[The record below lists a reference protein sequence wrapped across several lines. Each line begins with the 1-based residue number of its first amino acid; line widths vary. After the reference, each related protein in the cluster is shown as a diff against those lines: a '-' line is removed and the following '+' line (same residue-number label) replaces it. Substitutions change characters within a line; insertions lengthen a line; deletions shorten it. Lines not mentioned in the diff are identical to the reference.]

1 MTCPPAC
8 IGPSAR
14 TRSNFPSRPILVIQ
28 SISLTGPQDH
38 GIGQHVHIPDKSA
51 QQVIAR
57 LLQFVADDM
66 DAGELEQMCHAYK
79 SNTSEIHDKTPIVNQ
94 STNEE
99 KNKTDEQND
108 KQNVNKT

>member
-1 MTCPPAC
+1 
-8 IGPSAR
+8 
-14 TRSNFPSRPILVIQ
+14 
-28 SISLTGPQDH
+28 
-38 GIGQHVHIPDKSA
+38 
-51 QQVIAR
+51 
-57 LLQFVADDM
+57 M